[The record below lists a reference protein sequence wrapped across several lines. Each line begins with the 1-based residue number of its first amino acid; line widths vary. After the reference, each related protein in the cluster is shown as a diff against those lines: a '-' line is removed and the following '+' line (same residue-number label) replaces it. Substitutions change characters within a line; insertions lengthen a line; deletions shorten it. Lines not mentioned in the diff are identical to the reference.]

1 MSDADKKQAK
11 TYTDFYKNIQEMTF
25 NGDYY
30 RLVSPFVRD
39 SDVVAWQI
47 VSKDRSQSLVTVV
60 ATDVVG
66 NPPFVYIKL
75 RGLKSNVK
83 YKVKNYIYS
92 GDA

>member
-1 MSDADKKQAK
+1 
-11 TYTDFYKNIQEMTF
+11 MTF